1 MSRMCFIS
9 VSVCLIYFHVGMLVG
24 LFGHMFYICE
34 CAYIDRLVGL
44 VLNILEVRKYCK
56 TKIYLDIRV

>member
-24 LFGHMFYICE
+24 LFGYMFYICE
-34 CAYIDRLVGL
+34 CVYIDRLVGL
-44 VLNILEVRKYCK
+44 VLNIDTCIL
-56 TKIYLDIRV
+56 IDL